1 MEETK
6 GTCVAEAASD
16 VVGTSVVHL
25 CDELLVDLARAGDEQ
40 AYVELY
46 RRHSPMTARVVQR
59 ITQNAEDTEDLLQEA
74 CIRAFR
80 HLHSFDGRA
89 AFSTWLTRIA
99 VNCALMLLR
108 KRRCRPEASLVT
120 NGEGVLQN
128 IYFVDR
134 APSPEREYVRN
145 ETHRRLEGA
154 IRRLSPT
161 LQAAVTL
168 RYSNGLRIKEVART
182 IGISV
187 PAAKSRLSR
196 ATSEL
201 RELMNERPA

>member
-1 MEETK
+1 VEETNV
-6 GTCVAEAASD
+6 TCDAHGAGMSSVAHLREAS
-16 VVGTSVVHL
+16 
-25 CDELLVDLARAGDEQ
+25 LVDLAKAGGEQ

-46 RRHSPMTARVVQR
+46 RRHAPMAAGVVQR
-59 ITQNAEDTEDLLQEA
+59 ITQNYEDTEDVLQEA
-74 CIRAFR
+74 CIRAFS
-80 HLHSFDGRA
+80 HLQSFDGRA

-108 KRRCRPEASLVT
+108 KRRCRPEASLTT
-120 NGEGVLQN
+120 NAEGALQN
-128 IYFVDR
+128 VHFIDR
-134 APSPEREYVRN
+134 APGPEREYAHK
-145 ETHRRLEGA
+145 ETCHRLERA
-154 IRRLSPT
+154 ICRLSPS

-201 RELMNERPA
+201 RVLMNERHA